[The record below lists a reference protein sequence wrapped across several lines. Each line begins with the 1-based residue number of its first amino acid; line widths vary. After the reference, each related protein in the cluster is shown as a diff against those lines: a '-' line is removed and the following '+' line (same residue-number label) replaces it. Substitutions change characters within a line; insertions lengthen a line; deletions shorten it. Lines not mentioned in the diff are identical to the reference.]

1 MIKKISRGKLR
12 QKRVKRI
19 KKKIKGTPLIPRL
32 CIKKSLKNL
41 YAQIIDD
48 VQGKTLI
55 SVSSLNLKI
64 EDSTSDCKKNK
75 KVAEILGKIVAEKAK
90 EKGIDKVVFDR
101 SGYLYHGKVKCFA
114 DAARKE
120 GLQF

>member
-32 CIKKSLKNL
+32 NIKKSLKNL
-41 YAQIIDD
+41 YAQIVDD
-48 VQGKTLI
+48 VQGKTLV

-64 EDSTSDCKKNK
+64 EDSTSLCKKNK

-114 DAARKE
+114 DAARKG
-120 GLQF
+120 GLRF